1 MAGRFSRSVLENQGG
16 RAKGNLDFASWRCI
30 VLSMVFMF
38 LMVFWALALVF
49 HFSGMVISM
58 VLVLTL
64 VVLLLKLIIRRTSFN

>member
-1 MAGRFSRSVLENQGG
+1 M
-16 RAKGNLDFASWRCI
+16 
-30 VLSMVFMF
+30 LSTVFVF

-49 HFSGMVISM
+49 HLSGMVIPM

>member
-1 MAGRFSRSVLENQGG
+1 MAAVPDQCLTI
-16 RAKGNLDFASWRCI
+16 RAAAPRATFDLASWRCI
-30 VLSMVFMF
+30 VLSTVFMF

-49 HFSGMVISM
+49 HLSGMLIPM